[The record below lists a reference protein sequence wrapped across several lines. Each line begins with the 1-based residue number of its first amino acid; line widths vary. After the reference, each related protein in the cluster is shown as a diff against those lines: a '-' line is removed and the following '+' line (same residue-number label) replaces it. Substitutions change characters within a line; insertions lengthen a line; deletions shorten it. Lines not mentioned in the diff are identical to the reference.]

1 VSPPQPHVIEGQLV
15 ATGLRF
21 GVVVSRFNAFITGR
35 LLEGALDA
43 LQRHGAD
50 LTGVD
55 VVWVPGTFE
64 VPIVAQQLAASSR
77 YHAVICL
84 GCLIRG
90 GTPHFDYLSA
100 EVTKG
105 VAQVGLNT
113 GVPTVF
119 GVLTTDTIEQA
130 IERAGTK
137 AGNKGFDAGVTAV
150 EMADVM
156 RRLGEHIE
164 NAPRISRGK
173 G

>member
-1 VSPPQPHVIEGQLV
+1 MPNVIEGQLV

-21 GVVVSRFNAFITGR
+21 AVVVSRFNTFITGR

-50 LTGVD
+50 ADGVD

-64 VPIVAQQLAASSR
+64 IPIIAQRLANSGR
-77 YHAVICL
+77 YQAVICL

-90 GTPHFDYLSA
+90 GTPHFDYLAA

-105 VAQVGLNT
+105 VAQVGLSS
-113 GVPTVF
+113 GVPAVF

-130 IERAGTK
+130 VERAGTK
-137 AGNKGFDAGVTAV
+137 AGNKGFDAGVTAI
-150 EMADVM
+150 EMANVI
-156 RRLGEHIE
+156 RRLE
-164 NAPRISRGK
+164 
-173 G
+173 